1 MNCRKIYRPAAVL
14 MLSAAIVGTT
24 VTPAFAAQKNTQKEE
39 NVYVNLKEDGSVDG
53 VYVVN
58 AYDLKK
64 DQKVLDY
71 GDYTAGRCCTPWLWP
86 QNRQNQYASFRS
98 SPPAYFPL
106 RCDPMPPPHRKIQSK
121 PASESEFCPRPC

>member
-1 MNCRKIYRPAAVL
+1 MQTFITGNEEEIYMNCRKIYRPAAVL

-64 DQKVLDY
+64 DQKFWIM
-71 GDYTAGRCCTPWLWP
+71 GITQR
-86 QNRQNQYASFRS
+86 
-98 SPPAYFPL
+98 
-106 RCDPMPPPHRKIQSK
+106 
-121 PASESEFCPRPC
+121 